1 MGSTRGSAASSLAL
15 CLWAIAGIGFFLA
28 ILMTLRM
35 GVEVN
40 KVLPPEKR
48 IALIEYRF
56 HVQQIWQLH
65 DDFFPK
71 SRTAT
76 LTRWLIAFSAALVA
90 AGLVAQNNK

>member
-1 MGSTRGSAASSLAL
+1 
-15 CLWAIAGIGFFLA
+15 
-28 ILMTLRM
+28 MTLRM
-35 GVEVN
+35 AVEVN

-48 IALIEYRF
+48 IPLIEYRF
-56 HVQQIWQLH
+56 HVHEIWQLH

-90 AGLVAQNNK
+90 AGLVEQNSK